1 MNPDPPA
8 GAWRIR
14 SQGRYR
20 MAIRNPVS
28 RRRDFL
34 AAVSG
39 VSLSAAMPAWS
50 RAADKTEEFV
60 PQLGRTG
67 KDVMWLPTPDELIG
81 RMMRLA
87 GVGPDDEVVDLGS
100 GDGKIVIAAARDFG
114 ARAWGV
120 EFDAKLVAFSRR
132 AAAEAGVA
140 DLATFVQGDIFT
152 TDFSK
157 ATVVTM
163 YLLPYL
169 NLRLRHILLT
179 MRPGTRIVTHQ
190 FHMGRWEPDETTLVA
205 NRPGHL
211 WIIPANAGGIWK
223 FDLPQSDA
231 SLPAELEL
239 TQTFQKLKGI
249 ATLPGIRTTLRM
261 PRLTGNRLAFAF
273 TDAEG
278 QLRSVQAQIDANTMQ
293 GTISGPQ
300 GERPFS
306 AHRDG
311 VAPAIGGS
319 EPASEE
325 ELAAAVAS
333 MESI

>member
-1 MNPDPPA
+1 
-8 GAWRIR
+8 
-14 SQGRYR
+14 

-34 AAVSG
+34 AVLGGA
-39 VSLSAAMPAWS
+39 SLSAAMPPLAL
-50 RAADKTEEFV
+50 ALENAEEFV

-67 KDVMWLPTPDELIG
+67 KDVMWLPTPDALIG
-81 RMMRLA
+81 RLMRLA
-87 GVGPDDEVVDLGS
+87 GLGPDDELVDLGS

-120 EFDAKLVAFSRR
+120 EFDEKMVEFSRR
-132 AAAEAGVA
+132 SAQDAGVA
-140 DLATFVQGDIFT
+140 EKATFVQGDIFA

-169 NLRLRHILLT
+169 NLRLRHTLMA
-179 MRPGTRIVTHQ
+179 MRPGTRIITHQ

-205 NRPGHL
+205 HRPGYL
-211 WIIPANAGGIWK
+211 WIVPANAGGNWK
-223 FDLPQSDA
+223 FDLPQGGA
-231 SLPAELEL
+231 TVAAELEL

-249 ATLPGIRTTLRM
+249 ATLPDMRTTLRV
-261 PRLTGNRLAFAF
+261 PRLTANSLAFAF
-273 TDAEG
+273 TDAQG
-278 QLRSVQAQIDANTMQ
+278 HLRAVQAEIDGGEMR
-293 GTISGPQ
+293 GTITGPQ
-300 GERPFS
+300 GEHPFV
-306 AHRDG
+306 ARRDG
-311 VAPAIGGS
+311 AAPPIAGS